1 VINPTAIAI
10 DARGNVWVADG
21 GHSTISEL
29 SSTGEPITT
38 SGMFE
43 SGLYGPDAIA
53 IDAAGNVWVAN
64 SHWGIISEFSSS
76 GEGLSGPNGYHS
88 GAALYGFSGIA
99 TDSSGNV
106 WVVGNSLGEFIG
118 LARPALTPLVA
129 CLTKTPPAAVCL
141 P

>member
-1 VINPTAIAI
+1 M
-10 DARGNVWVADG
+10 
-21 GHSTISEL
+21 STISEF

-38 SGMFE
+38 SGIGG

-64 SHWGIISEFSSS
+64 TRVFGTVSEFSSS
-76 GEGLSGPNGYHS
+76 GEGLSGSNGYFS
-88 GAALYGFSGIA
+88 GKAGSNGFSDIA
-99 TDSSGNV
+99 IDSSGNL
-106 WVVGNSLGEFIG
+106 WVVGEILGEFIG
-118 LARPALTPLVA
+118 LAHPALTPLVA